1 VGADDKAIECEICKG
16 WFHIS
21 CVDITHNEYEV
32 LAAHLLGT
40 IHFYCANC
48 NFKSLELHCLVFG
61 LQDRHWK
68 SEEAIDS
75 MRKDVSVKLSRIE
88 SEYEAVREDIKA
100 LNQKIDDGIKHC
112 MADSEKLMKSMQS
125 DAHDAH

>member
-1 VGADDKAIECEICKG
+1 
-16 WFHIS
+16 
-21 CVDITHNEYEV
+21 
-32 LAAHLLGT
+32 
-40 IHFYCANC
+40 
-48 NFKSLELHCLVFG
+48 
-61 LQDRHWK
+61 
-68 SEEAIDS
+68 

-88 SEYEAVREDIKA
+88 SEYEAVRDDIKA